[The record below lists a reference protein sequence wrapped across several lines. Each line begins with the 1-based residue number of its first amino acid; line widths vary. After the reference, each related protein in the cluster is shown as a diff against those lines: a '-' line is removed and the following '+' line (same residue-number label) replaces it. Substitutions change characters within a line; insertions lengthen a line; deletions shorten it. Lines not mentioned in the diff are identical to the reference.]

1 MKSISLILCT
11 LACLPVAHS
20 RAEDSSDAAS
30 APPPS
35 LVGRVLTVSAVTAAA
50 LAANPSVREAK
61 SRASALSQRPA
72 QLSAWDDPKL
82 SVSSRVARFVNIAP
96 NGFTDQMVGLEQAL
110 PISGRNQIRARVAA
124 SEATVACEEVRRRE
138 LDVVAK
144 ARSAFFRLA
153 RDYALLDLNRAN
165 ERSWRETIETTRAKF
180 EVGTRTQAD
189 VLAAESELVRLAEAR
204 RDLERV
210 LSDDQTEL
218 NILLNR
224 DPSTPLGQPLT
235 TIPAHPTH
243 SLDASRLRV
252 TTLSRR
258 PEVRIAEAALV
269 VASTQRNL
277 ARKMWIPDPAL
288 GVTAQRYNSASQA
301 VSEVGVGVS
310 FTLPWA
316 NPGKYRAIERE
327 AAAAETA
334 AQRALEQVRLNSL
347 GRLRDQIARVETNH
361 HHVAL
366 FRERLL
372 PLARQALE
380 ANRADY
386 AAGRAVFADLLLSQ
400 RSVRDTE
407 STYQHHIADYQMSLA
422 ELEAIVGADLQFFPA
437 IRPPS
442 RH

>member
-1 MKSISLILCT
+1 MKSIPLILCT
-11 LACLPVAHS
+11 LACLPATPS
-20 RAEDSSDAAS
+20 KGADPADAS
-30 APPPS
+30 IAPPPS
-35 LVGRVLTVSAVTAAA
+35 LGGRALTLSAVTQAA
-50 LAANPSVREAK
+50 LAANPSVREAR
-61 SRASALSQRPA
+61 SRASALAQRPA

-82 SVSSRVARFVNIAP
+82 SLSSRVARFVNIAP
-96 NGFTDQMVGLEQAL
+96 NGFTDQMIGLEQSL

-124 SEATVACEEVRRRE
+124 SEATVAVEEVRRRE

-144 ARSAFFRLA
+144 ARSAYFRLS

-180 EVGTRTQAD
+180 EVGTRSQAD
-189 VLAAESELVRLAEAR
+189 VLAAESELVRLSEAR

-210 LSDDQTEL
+210 RSEDQTEL
-218 NILLNR
+218 NVLLNR
-224 DPSTPLGQPLT
+224 DPSASLGQPADVGFSRPRQT
-235 TIPAHPTH
+235 V
-243 SLDASRLRV
+243 DAARLRGMI
-252 TTLSRR
+252 LSRR
-258 PEVRIAEAALV
+258 PEIRIAEAALV

-277 ARKMWIPDPAL
+277 ARKMWVPDPAL
-288 GVTAQRYNSASQA
+288 GVSAQRYNSAAQA

-347 GRLRDQIARVETNH
+347 GRLRDQIARVETSR
-361 HHVAL
+361 HHVEL

-372 PLARQALE
+372 PLARQSLE
-380 ANRADY
+380 ANRDDY
-386 AAGRAVFADLLLSQ
+386 ASGRAVFADLILAQ
-400 RSVRDTE
+400 RNVRDTE
-407 STYQHHIADYQMSLA
+407 STYQHHIADYQVALA
-422 ELEAIVGADLQFFPA
+422 ELEAVVGADLQLFPSL
-437 IRPPS
+437 RQPS